1 MCDISTDVSW
11 FKQCLSDDKH
21 CKKLAAITVVMC
33 DVDGALT
40 DAGIYVDQTGEGGRI
55 FSVQDG
61 YIVKPAMHAGL
72 TIAFISGK
80 NNRSACERAKSLGIP
95 EDLCFAGMES
105 KLETVKALQKKIN
118 VSSEQA
124 LIFGDDFMD
133 AEVKR
138 SGLAGLYICPSNTP
152 FYFQNAAD
160 VVVPRYGGD
169 GAFRLMMDLVL
180 YIRGQHFAQ
189 KYIEAALKQ

>member
-1 MCDISTDVSW
+1 MCDISTDAAW
-11 FKQCLSDDKH
+11 FKQCLSDDNLSKR
-21 CKKLAAITVVMC
+21 LAAITVVMC

-40 DAGIYVDQTGEGGRI
+40 DAGIYVDQNGEGGRI

-61 YIVKPAMHAGL
+61 YIVKPAMSAGI

-80 NNRSACERAKSLGIP
+80 NNQSACKRAQSLGIP

-105 KLETVKALQKKIN
+105 KLETVKALQKKLN
-118 VSSEQA
+118 VTPEQS
-124 LIFGDDFMD
+124 LMFGDDFMD

-138 SGLAGLYICPSNTP
+138 SGLTALYVCPANTP
-152 FYFQNAAD
+152 FYFQPTAD
-160 VVVPRYGGD
+160 LVIPRCGGD
-169 GAFRLMMDLVL
+169 GAFRLMMDLML

-189 KYIEAALKQ
+189 KYIEAALK

>member
-1 MCDISTDVSW
+1 MCDISTDAAW
-11 FKQCLSDDKH
+11 FKQCLSDNNL

-40 DAGIYVDQTGEGGRI
+40 DAGIYVDQNGEGGRI

-61 YIVKPAMHAGL
+61 YIVKPTMNAGV

-95 EDLCFAGMES
+95 EELCFAGMET
-105 KLETVKALQKKIN
+105 KLEVVKALQKKLN
-118 VSSEQA
+118 VTPEQS
-124 LIFGDDFMD
+124 LMFGDDFMD

-138 SGLAGLYICPSNTP
+138 SCCAGLYVCPSNTP
-152 FYFQNAAD
+152 FYFQPTAD
-160 VVVPRYGGD
+160 LVIPRCGGN
-169 GAFRLMMDLVL
+169 GAFRLMMDLILFV
-180 YIRGQHFAQ
+180 RGQHFAQ
-189 KYIEAALKQ
+189 KYIEATLK

>member
-1 MCDISTDVSW
+1 MCEVSADAAW
-11 FKQCLSDDKH
+11 FKQCLINQEL

-40 DAGIYVDQTGEGGRI
+40 DAGMYVDQNGEGGRI

-61 YIVKPAMHAGL
+61 YIVKPTMNAGI

-80 NNRSACERAKSLGIP
+80 NNRSACQRAQSLGIP

-105 KLETVKALQKKIN
+105 KLETVKALQKKLN
-118 VSSEQA
+118 LTPEQS
-124 LIFGDDFMD
+124 LMFGDDFMD

-138 SGLAGLYICPSNTP
+138 SGLASIYVCPSNTP
-152 FYFQNAAD
+152 FYFQPTAD
-160 VVVPRYGGD
+160 LVLPRCGGN
-169 GAFRLMMDLVL
+169 GAFRLMMDLIL
-180 YIRGQHFAQ
+180 YIRGQHVAQ
-189 KYIEAALKQ
+189 KYIEAALK

>member
-1 MCDISTDVSW
+1 MCDISTDRVW
-11 FKQCLSDDKH
+11 FKQCISNHQL

-33 DVDGALT
+33 DVDGTLT
-40 DAGIYVDQTGEGGRI
+40 NAGIYVSQDGEGGRV

-61 YIVKPAMHAGL
+61 YIVKPSMHAGL
-72 TIAFISGK
+72 AIVFISGK

-105 KLETVKALQKKIN
+105 KLETVKALQKRLR
-118 VSSEQA
+118 VSTEQL
-124 LIFGDDFMD
+124 LIYGDDFMD

-138 SGLAGLYICPSNTP
+138 EGLAGLYLCPANTP
-152 FYFQNAAD
+152 FYFKPTAD
-160 VVVPRYGGD
+160 VVIPRGGGD
-169 GAFRLMMDLVL
+169 GAFRLMMDLML

-189 KYIEAALKQ
+189 KYIEESLAL